1 MEPIRFPQLFLG
13 LLLKER
19 RSAIGQLISLSL
31 VKVPAVFA
39 KVNSIQ
45 FPLVLRV
52 ANKTNVL
59 KKSMRRQRCK
69 ELRNILNKL

>member
-1 MEPIRFPQLFLG
+1 MFPQLFLG
-13 LLLKER
+13 LLLRKR

-31 VKVPAVFA
+31 VDVPEAFA

-45 FPLVLRV
+45 FPLVPRV

-59 KKSMRRQRCK
+59 KKSRRRQRCK
-69 ELRNILNKL
+69 ELRNTLNKL

>member
-1 MEPIRFPQLFLG
+1 MEPISFPLFLG

-19 RSAIGQLISLSL
+19 RSAVGQLISLSL

-45 FPLVLRV
+45 FPLVPRV

-59 KKSMRRQRCK
+59 KKVHEEAKM
-69 ELRNILNKL
+69 

>member
-1 MEPIRFPQLFLG
+1 MEPIRFPLFLG

-19 RSAIGQLISLSL
+19 RSAVGQLISLSL

-45 FPLVLRV
+45 FPLVPRV

-59 KKSMRRQRCK
+59 KKVHEEAKM
-69 ELRNILNKL
+69 